1 MSAFEEATEQPTLVL
16 FKQSLLKMQANV
28 NIPSEY
34 VFFEYMAL
42 ISKDIHYFFGYRY
55 DEYHEHIRF
64 MNELFLG
71 L

>member
-1 MSAFEEATEQPTLVL
+1 
-16 FKQSLLKMQANV
+16 MQANV